1 MTASSSAAGC
11 DFWSA
16 GETRKML
23 PHLPLSDALSDDDRR
38 ALLARARQA
47 IVEIVVRNRTVEWPS
62 PAGRLAVPAG
72 AFVTLH
78 CLSRLRGCIGRT
90 DASLPLAET
99 VVQCAIGAALHDP
112 RFPPL
117 GRNEIPCL
125 EIEISVL
132 SEFAPVL
139 PQAIEPGRHGLLI
152 IKVDQRGDHRGLLL
166 PQVAVE
172 RHWSA
177 TRFLEETCEKAGL
190 DRHAWRDPETRIL
203 GFTAEVFSEGNL
215 SAAQSDSRPDPPSEP

>member
-1 MTASSSAAGC
+1 MTASSSVAGC
-11 DFWSA
+11 AFWNV
-16 GETRKML
+16 GGTRKMP

-47 IVEIVVRNRTVEWPS
+47 IVETVVHNRTLELPS
-62 PAGRLAVPAG
+62 PAGPLAVPAG

-78 CLSRLRGCIGRT
+78 CFSRLRGCIGRT
-90 DASLPLAET
+90 DAGLPLAET

-112 RFPPL
+112 RFPPV

-152 IKVDQRGDHRGLLL
+152 IKGDHRGLLL

-172 RHWSA
+172 HHWSA
-177 TRFLEETCEKAGL
+177 TRFLAETCEKAGL
-190 DRHAWRDPETRIL
+190 DRDSWRDPETKIL
-203 GFTAEVFSEGNL
+203 GFTADVFSEGKL
-215 SAAQSDSRPDPPSEP
+215 STARSDPQPEN